1 MRHRAIFMKVLFLGD
16 VVGRAGRAAIVEY
29 LSELRQAWKLDF
41 VVVNAENA
49 TSGAGLNAAHAKVIL
64 DAGAD
69 CITLG
74 DHAFDQKEMMTF
86 IESEPRIIRPLN
98 YAKSAP
104 GRGARIFSDTRGRKI
119 LVAQVLG
126 QVFMK
131 RPFDDP
137 FSAVDQVLRSHPLGG
152 AVQASLIDVHC
163 EATSEKMGMG
173 HFCDGRASVV
183 VGTHTHV
190 PTGDAM
196 ILPAGTAYQS
206 DAGMCGD
213 YNSVIGMDK
222 TEPMRRFVTG
232 MSKGRFTPA
241 EGPATLSGLY
251 VETDD
256 RTGKAQDVKMIR
268 HGGLLEASTP

>member
-1 MRHRAIFMKVLFLGD
+1 MRILFLGD
-16 VVGRAGRAAIVEY
+16 VVGRAGRAAIVNQ
-29 LSELRQAWKLDF
+29 LSDLRQAWKLDF

-49 TSGAGLNAAHAKVIL
+49 TSGAGLNAAHAKAIL
-64 DAGAD
+64 EAGAD

-137 FSAVDQVLRSHPLGG
+137 FSRWIRFCGPIPWGDLCRQVWL
-152 AVQASLIDVHC
+152 
-163 EATSEKMGMG
+163 TSTVKRHRKKWGWGISVMDGIRGRG
-173 HFCDGRASVV
+173 HAYPCPNRGRNDFARW
-183 VGTHTHV
+183 H
-190 PTGDAM
+190 
-196 ILPAGTAYQS
+196 
-206 DAGMCGD
+206 
-213 YNSVIGMDK
+213 
-222 TEPMRRFVTG
+222 R
-232 MSKGRFTPA
+232 
-241 EGPATLSGLY
+241 LS
-251 VETDD
+251 
-256 RTGKAQDVKMIR
+256 I
-268 HGGLLEASTP
+268 